1 MNLSAAMLNSF
12 NEFGYLSQEGLFEP
26 NSIQFLN
33 EALEKILNEV
43 HPGHVLEEHGK
54 SYRALHGCHL
64 YDQTFKELVHHPKL
78 VNSAKQMLGEDVYL
92 HQLKINIKAAF
103 SGEIWPWHQDYIFWR
118 NEDSM
123 PSADVLSVMIFLDD
137 VTEFNGPL
145 FFIPKSHHLG
155 CIEVTASK
163 ESPEGWLGNVSANL
177 KYQIDDQLIK
187 EQTDQHGMYS
197 AKGKKGTAVWFHG
210 NLIHGS
216 PPNISPY
223 ARKIAILTYNPI
235 RNTPDPSIPKKRP
248 EFLNARNTLAIS
260 CAESAHLK

>member
-1 MNLSAAMLNSF
+1 MNLSAPEISSF
-12 NEFGYLSQEGLFEP
+12 KELGYLSQDGLFD
-26 NSIQFLN
+26 NQSIQYLN
-33 EALEKILNEV
+33 EALEKISNEI
-43 HPGHVLEEHGK
+43 HPGHVLEDHGK

-64 YDQTFKELVHHPKL
+64 YDQAFHELVHHPKL
-78 VNSAKQMLGEDVYL
+78 VNAAKQILDGDIYL

-118 NEDSM
+118 NEDGM
-123 PSADVLSVMIFLDD
+123 PSDDVLSVMIFLDD

-155 CIEVTASK
+155 CIEVSPSK
-163 ESPEGWLGNVSANL
+163 ESPEGWIGNVSASL
-177 KYQIDDQLIK
+177 KYQIDDVLIK
-187 EQTDQHGMYS
+187 DQADQHGMYL
-197 AKGKKGTAVWFHG
+197 AKGGKGTAVWFHG

-235 RNTPDPSIPKKRP
+235 RNAPDPASPKKRP
-248 EFLNARNTLAIS
+248 EFLNARNTSAIS
-260 CAESAHLK
+260 CLESTHIK